1 MMADNLK
8 DALEQ
13 ALRWFTMYQGGETEV
28 TVQVN
33 KDFGVSTLT
42 AQEATVLLSMVNTGK
57 MPLAKFVD
65 ELKRRGFIAED
76 TDTEAYLDDLDTET
90 PPGLTDGGE

>member
-13 ALRWFTMYQGGETEV
+13 ALRWFTMYQGAETEV

-42 AQEATVLLSMVNTGK
+42 AQELTVMLTAVNTGN
-57 MPLAKFVD
+57 MPRRVFV
-65 ELKRRGFIAED
+65 EEMKRRGFIAED
-76 TDTEAYLDDLDTET
+76 TNTDAYLDDLDTET
-90 PPGLTDGGE
+90 PPGLTGGGE